1 MCAALIMTGYL
12 LYDTSVIVNK
22 FGPDQWL
29 TAVVSLYVDVTSI
42 FLYLL
47 NIFSFIDG

>member
-1 MCAALIMTGYL
+1 MTGYL
-12 LYDTSVIVNK
+12 LFDTSQVVNRY
-22 FGPDQWL
+22 GPDQWL
-29 TAVVSLYVDVTSI
+29 PAVISLYVDVTTL